1 MGLRGSVEK
10 ALEKRFKGKVRF
22 GEPMARHTTWRIGG
36 PADAMVFPES
46 EDDVRDLVV
55 LLNSHDTDWFVLG
68 GGSNLLVLDGGIR
81 AVVISPAPGLA
92 GISAAPLPGGGG
104 AIRVQA
110 GASLAKACRFAADNG
125 LSGLAFAAGI
135 PGTVGGAMMM
145 NAGIP
150 GAEMSDVVSEIGMI
164 GPKGQAMT
172 IGRSELD
179 YSYRR
184 LGLPQR
190 AAGLP
195 GRPGIVVSAVLSLR
209 KGDSE
214 RIRRE
219 TEEILARRNQSQPG
233 GLTAGSVFKNP
244 PGGPAAGRL
253 IDRAGLKGYAAGG
266 AVVSE
271 KHANFIV
278 NRGDAA
284 ASDVL
289 ELIETIRRRVKDAS
303 GVELEPEVRVVGEAN
318 QA

>member
-1 MGLRGSVEK
+1 MGLGRRLEG
-10 ALEKRFKGKVRF
+10 ALAKRFEGKVRF
-22 GEPMARHTTWRIGG
+22 GESMARHTTWRIGG

-46 EDDVRDLVV
+46 EDDVRDLIV
-55 LLNSHDTDWFVLG
+55 LLNEHNTDWFVLG

-81 AVVISPAPGLA
+81 AVVISPAPGL
-92 GISAAPLPGGGG
+92 SDVLEAPLPEGRGV
-104 AIRVQA
+104 RVQA
-110 GASLAKACRFAADNG
+110 GASLAKACRFAADKG

-135 PGTVGGAMMM
+135 PGTVGGAVMM

-150 GAEMSDVVSEIGMI
+150 GAEMSDVVSEIRMI
-164 GPKGQAMT
+164 GPEGGNMT

-184 LGLPQR
+184 LRLPRR
-190 AAGLP
+190 AAGVP
-195 GRPGIVVSAVLSLR
+195 GRPGIIVSAVLMLR

-214 RIRRE
+214 RIRDE
-219 TEEILARRNQSQPG
+219 TEEMLARRNQSQPG

-266 AVVSE
+266 AVVSG

-278 NRGDAA
+278 NRGGAS

-289 ELIETIRRRVKDAS
+289 ELMETIRRRVKDAS
-303 GVELEPEVRVVGEAN
+303 GVELEPEVRVVGEEE
-318 QA
+318 QG

>member
-1 MGLRGSVEK
+1 MGLGGSVEE
-10 ALEKRFKGKVRF
+10 ALEKRFGGKVRF

-36 PADAMVFPES
+36 PADAMVFPEN
-46 EDDVRDLVV
+46 ENDVRDLVV
-55 LLNSHDTDWFVLG
+55 LLNDHDIDWFVLG

-81 AVVISPAPGLA
+81 GVVISPAPGL
-92 GISAAPLPGGGG
+92 GDISEAPLSGG
-104 AIRVQA
+104 AGIRVQA
-110 GASLAKACRFAADNG
+110 GSSLAKICRFAADKG

-135 PGTVGGAMMM
+135 PGTVGGAVMM

-150 GAEMSDVVSEIGMI
+150 GSEMSDVVTEIGMV
-164 GPKGQAMT
+164 GPEGEMMN

-179 YSYRR
+179 YSYRS

-190 AAGLP
+190 AAGGP
-195 GRPGIVVSAVLSLR
+195 GRPGIIVSAMLTLR
-209 KGDSE
+209 EGDP
-214 RIRRE
+214 RQIRRE
-219 TEEILARRNQSQPG
+219 TEEILARRKQSQPG
-233 GLTAGSVFKNP
+233 GWTAGSVFKNP

-278 NRGDAA
+278 NRGDAT

-289 ELIETIRRRVKDAS
+289 ELMEIIRRGVKDAS
-303 GVELEPEVRVVGEAN
+303 GVKLEPEVRVVGEA
-318 QA
+318 QQS

>member
-1 MGLRGSVEK
+1 MGLGGSVEK
-10 ALEKRFKGKVRF
+10 GLERRFGEKVRF

-36 PADAMVFPES
+36 PADAMVFPEN

-55 LLNSHDTDWFVLG
+55 LLNDHDTGWFVLG

-81 AVVISPAPGLA
+81 GVVISPAPGLA
-92 GISAAPLPGGGG
+92 DVSEAPLPDGEG
-104 AIRVQA
+104 IRVQS
-110 GASLAKACRFAADNG
+110 GASLARVCRFAAEKG
-125 LSGLAFAAGI
+125 FAGMSFAAGI
-135 PGTVGGAMMM
+135 PGTVGGAVMM

-164 GPKGQAMT
+164 GPEGETMN

-184 LGLPQR
+184 LGLPKR
-190 AAGLP
+190 AAGVP
-195 GRPGIVVSAVLSLR
+195 VRPGIIVSAVLTLQ
-209 KGDSE
+209 KKDAGTV
-214 RIRRE
+214 RRE
-219 TEEILARRNQSQPG
+219 TAERLARRKQSQPG

-253 IDRAGLKGYAAGG
+253 IDRAGLKGYTAGG

-278 NRGDAA
+278 NRGDAT

-289 ELIETIRRRVKDAS
+289 ELMEIIRRSVKDAS
-303 GVELEPEVRVVGEAN
+303 GVELEPEVRVVGEA
-318 QA
+318 QQS